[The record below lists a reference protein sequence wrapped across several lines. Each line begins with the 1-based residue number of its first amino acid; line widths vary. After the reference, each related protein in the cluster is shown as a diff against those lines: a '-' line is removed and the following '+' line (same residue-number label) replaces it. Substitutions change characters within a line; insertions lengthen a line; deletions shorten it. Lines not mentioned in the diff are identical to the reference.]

1 MEISSKATSIIS
13 RFPDFYDSENQ
24 TTLLFQFVNVFAQIL
39 EEAETD
45 LLRVMRSH
53 HVDTA
58 DNYGS
63 QGIDAGQKGDLDKI
77 FALYLEKLGGTSQ
90 LIQVNQEFT
99 VIDIKQISFFVTKL
113 TQQSDP
119 LSKYIW
125 DIFTKEVWQLLN
137 RYDVG
142 NTQFKSADFLKPDS
156 LVIKLIVEQDTL
168 TLYLRDKFSQE
179 TENLLNAYDGS
190 ETIAVE
196 LLDSLTKDFNQIL
209 GDREVYQKFLNY
221 QKSPQKQLQQPI
233 LSEQVTSLLTG
244 SITKDDI
251 KRGNR
256 LLLEAVYPSEIRPSN
271 IPTATQVTEK
281 LVEALNQEILPQT
294 EFYQQN
300 QEYFNQLMLDFEAE
314 QLIEKQQK
322 QEKLTEIQ
330 LKRLNRLLL
339 EAAYTLSI
347 KKSYDPYRE
356 RLKALIKV
364 LRRGAATKEGIRDIV
379 AANLGIFDDD
389 PQAEAAKQKIIIE
402 EYAAEPQNSQFT
414 WVYPSTKTTAELP
427 EMTEPPW
434 SIHNPNP
441 IETTPSYF
449 RVRLKKVEDSQEVED
464 SQDKASLYLIQPCL
478 TNQDTKQTIKIK
490 YSDEEQVDEVRL
502 NEGDVL
508 EFSSDGQILR
518 NGFVIQ
524 GVYCQLFPLTPGE
537 SQWSFDAETEE
548 PPAIFNT
555 GVFDLS
561 IFDNSG
567 DKDSQ
572 TSINQPNATTFTVE
586 VESQIIKQTPGIFHV
601 IVPWYIEGF
610 TDKFTEATDHP
621 RSQIDEIINRVK
633 AAGVKAIVS
642 YQQVFKEEQELNDKL
657 KIEGDITWQEQQPQE
672 DIDFD
677 IFSQQNLTIDQ
688 EMSDNLIFTGVFDYT
703 EFDSENRFN

>member
-1 MEISSKATSIIS
+1 MEISSKAGNIIS
-13 RFPDFYDSENQ
+13 RFPNFYDSENQ
-24 TTLLFQFVNVFAQIL
+24 TTLLFQFVNIFAQIL

-63 QGIDAGQKGDLDKI
+63 QGIDAKQKGDLDKI
-77 FALYLEKLGGTSQ
+77 FALYLEKLGRTSQ
-90 LIQVNQEFT
+90 LIQVNQDFKVT
-99 VIDIKQISFFVTKL
+99 DIKQIFFFVNKL
-113 TQQSDP
+113 TQKSDS

-125 DIFTKEVWQLLN
+125 DNLTEEVKQLLN
-137 RYDVG
+137 RYDVA
-142 NTQFKSADFLKPDS
+142 NTQFKSDDFLQPAS
-156 LVIKLIVEQDTL
+156 LIIKLIVEKDTL

-179 TENLLNAYDGS
+179 TTTLLNAYDGS
-190 ETIAVE
+190 ETVAVE

-209 GDREVYQKFLNY
+209 GDREAMLKAYREVYQKF
-221 QKSPQKQLQQPI
+221 PEKQFQQPI

-244 SITKDDI
+244 SRTKDDI

-256 LLLEAVYPSEIRPSN
+256 LLLEAVYPSEIRHSN
-271 IPTATQVTEK
+271 IPTATNVIEK
-281 LVEALNQEILPQT
+281 LAEVLNQEILPQT

-300 QEYFNQLMLDFEAE
+300 QEYFNQLMLDVEAQ
-314 QLIEKQQK
+314 QLIEK

-339 EAAYTLSI
+339 ETAYPLSI

-389 PQAEAAKQKIIIE
+389 PQAEAAKQKIVIE

-414 WVYPSTKTTAELP
+414 WVYPNIETLAELP

-434 SIHNPNP
+434 SIDNPNP
-441 IETTPSYF
+441 IETTPDYF
-449 RVRLKKVEDSQEVED
+449 QVRLKKVEKKVED
-464 SQDKASLYLIQPCL
+464 SQDKASIYLIKPRFINTQ
-478 TNQDTKQTIKIK
+478 TNQIIEIK
-490 YSDEEQVDEVRL
+490 YSDEEQTDEVKL
-502 NEGDVL
+502 NEGDWL
-508 EFSSDGQILR
+508 RFSSKGQIIR
-518 NGFVIQ
+518 NGSVIQ

-537 SQWSFDAETEE
+537 SQWYFDAVTEE
-548 PPAIFNT
+548 PPAKFNK

-561 IFDNSG
+561 VFDNSQ
-567 DKDSQ
+567 DSQ
-572 TSINQPNATTFTVE
+572 SPINEQQAITFTVE

-610 TDKFTEATDHP
+610 TDKFTEAKDHP
-621 RSQIDEIINRVK
+621 RSQISGILNRVK

-657 KIEGDITWQEQQPQE
+657 KIEGDRTWQEQQPQE
-672 DIDFD
+672 EIDFD
-677 IFSQQNLTIDQ
+677 IRSQQSLTIEQ
-688 EMSDNLIFTGVFDYT
+688 EMSDNFIFAGVFDYT
-703 EFDSENRFN
+703 EFDSGNRFN